1 MEEKVSQPTKD
12 GQQPISVTKV
22 VSDVLTQHTKKP
34 KFLTSGTNLE
44 AQLATEKKGNA
55 ELRKIVNTFTK
66 KVEESEEAR
75 IRQEEE
81 YMKKQALMDS
91 KLDLLLSQR

>member
-1 MEEKVSQPTKD
+1 MFLKRVGVQHVHERS
-12 GQQPISVTKV
+12 SR
-22 VSDVLTQHTKKP
+22 SDHEAEQ
-34 KFLTSGTNLE
+34 E
-44 AQLATEKKGNA
+44 AQKRGTAKLQA
-55 ELRKIVNTFTK
+55 R
-66 KVEESEEAR
+66 VETLTNQLKESEEAR